1 MRSEKEVYDIV
12 LNFAKTDKRIRMVT
26 LEGSRTNTNIPPDDF
41 QDFDITFFVTD
52 MDSFTSDDKWL
63 DIFGERLILQ
73 KPEDMELFPAV
84 EKGFSYLM
92 LFTDDVKIDLTLL
105 PLELIDEYFT
115 WDKLVK
121 LLLDKDNRI
130 VKPPI
135 PTDIDYHLQKPTQRM
150 FDDCCNEF
158 WNTTTYVV
166 KGLCRK
172 EILFAIDH
180 MNDIVR
186 KELLRMIS
194 WLIGIKQGFHF
205 SLGKNYKFMKQ
216 YVPEELWERL
226 MSTYN
231 MDSYPHMWE
240 SFEQCMALF
249 REVSSEVACQ
259 LDYQYPLYDEKI
271 SNYVFRQKKKYG
283 IVTTGSEVFKGRI
296 KDTFSP
302 VIREKLAEFPSEEID
317 QIYVDDE
324 KEHILEAIQKQIA
337 AGAELIICT
346 GGMSVDPDDCT
357 PWAIMSTGARVVS
370 YGAPVL
376 PGAMMLVSYY
386 TNEADGRVIP
396 ILGLPGCVMYAKR
409 TIFDLVL
416 PRIMAGDEITAEDI
430 AKLGEGG
437 LCLNCNVCTFPNC
450 GFGK

>member
-1 MRSEKEVYDIV
+1 MRSEKQVYDTI
-12 LNFAKTDKRIRMVT
+12 LSLAKTDERIRMVT

-271 SNYVFRQKKKYG
+271 SNYVIRQKKKYG
-283 IVTTGSEVFKGRI
+283 IEDACVRQRARDKNCSIEESFEHFMTRKRKDYRKLKVSSFSGCGYKSAPMLRIQGLWLEEFGSS
-296 KDTFSP
+296 DS
-302 VIREKLAEFPSEEID
+302 
-317 QIYVDDE
+317 
-324 KEHILEAIQKQIA
+324 
-337 AGAELIICT
+337 
-346 GGMSVDPDDCT
+346 
-357 PWAIMSTGARVVS
+357 
-370 YGAPVL
+370 
-376 PGAMMLVSYY
+376 
-386 TNEADGRVIP
+386 
-396 ILGLPGCVMYAKR
+396 
-409 TIFDLVL
+409 
-416 PRIMAGDEITAEDI
+416 
-430 AKLGEGG
+430 GEM
-437 LCLNCNVCTFPNC
+437 
-450 GFGK
+450 